1 LHVGSASGTYGEGYT
16 IELGVLQIEEEEFTA
31 GRRGRIHRRVAEDAE
46 SSRAI
51 LAFIVNGASYLLAL
65 RMQSRRKHC
74 VRWHVQKALKARITT
89 TR

>member
-1 LHVGSASGTYGEGYT
+1 MVTHGVNVAIIFVG
-16 IELGVLQIEEEEFTA
+16 
-31 GRRGRIHRRVAEDAE
+31 
-46 SSRAI
+46 
-51 LAFIVNGASYLLAL
+51 AFIVNGASYLLAL